1 MVGKIHFQLNAPEF
15 LLVVIGK
22 LDDVFAEYPFSTI
35 VRLHF
40 YDNSALPSP
49 PTPNDISHSNG
60 LPLFTLSVMRRVK

>member
-22 LDDVFAEYPFSTI
+22 LDDVFVEYAFSTI

-40 YDNSALPSP
+40 YDNSALPGP
-49 PTPNDISHSNG
+49 PAPNDIPNPNG
-60 LPLFTLSVMRRVK
+60 LALFTLSVMRSVK